1 LRNIQLRTIYNLIK
15 INTGHN
21 PDVIIG
27 NLGCILNNPKT
38 FSLKEETAIIDKFS
52 EVYKTDNPLPERL
65 SFADDRTRD
74 NIKQMIDKY
83 YIGNFTNYYNIPAST
98 IRNENINNNF
108 DTYFESITDYYC
120 ERLTTTN
127 TYTLS
132 SANPPVLTNKEMR
145 NISTHPIERDKLLY
159 KITKKSLKETNPE
172 SIKHLSLMEKSEING
187 IFNLLNTLLRYFSV
201 GRKGYLQRDF
211 GCFTIDSKNEDNH
224 YGVRNYDKLDIL
236 YTLNF
241 PTFIETLLNQKTAN
255 FNSVD
260 SKREDFYY
268 SENQLSYNQTGNFDQ
283 ILPIFEQYEDSH
295 YTNSK
300 NSIID
305 VAIRLLLVPS
315 KHLKAIAGISITD
328 ETQSNNIDYATLAQK
343 YAINFYQKSKLK
355 LEERL
360 VTILQEHSYSNKT
373 KKSVIKINDNKLAKP
388 KHLIDLLLETD
399 TKYDKKT
406 KQTVTQL
413 VHINRNDKKLIYNF
427 YEFINIVLKL
437 KFYTTVINELTKSDL
452 KPDPTAAAVG
462 GGKVERKLLSF
473 INNNSK
479 AKHISPKY
487 IKKNKNTKKQYKKN
501 TKSTLKNKKHT
512 LKK

>member
-1 LRNIQLRTIYNLIK
+1 
-15 INTGHN
+15 
-21 PDVIIG
+21 
-27 NLGCILNNPKT
+27 
-38 FSLKEETAIIDKFS
+38 
-52 EVYKTDNPLPERL
+52 
-65 SFADDRTRD
+65 
-74 NIKQMIDKY
+74 
-83 YIGNFTNYYNIPAST
+83 
-98 IRNENINNNF
+98 
-108 DTYFESITDYYC
+108 
-120 ERLTTTN
+120 
-127 TYTLS
+127 
-132 SANPPVLTNKEMR
+132 
-145 NISTHPIERDKLLY
+145 
-159 KITKKSLKETNPE
+159 
-172 SIKHLSLMEKSEING
+172 
-187 IFNLLNTLLRYFSV
+187 NLLNTLLRYFSV

-255 FNSVD
+255 FNSED
-260 SKREDFYY
+260 SKRTDFYY
-268 SENQLSYNQTGNFDQ
+268 SENQLSYNQTGNFDK
-283 ILPIFEQYEDSH
+283 ILPIFEQYE
-295 YTNSK
+295 NSPYR

-406 KQTVTQL
+406 EQTVTQL
-413 VHINRNDKKLIYNF
+413 VHINSNDKKLIYNF

-452 KPDPTAAAVG
+452 KPDPTAAPAVVG

>member
-1 LRNIQLRTIYNLIK
+1 MLFPN
-15 INTGHN
+15 
-21 PDVIIG
+21 
-27 NLGCILNNPKT
+27 
-38 FSLKEETAIIDKFS
+38 
-52 EVYKTDNPLPERL
+52 
-65 SFADDRTRD
+65 DRTTD
-74 NIKQMIDKY
+74 NIKKMIDEY
-83 YIGNFTNYYNIPAST
+83 YIGNFTTYYNINTTVSPIT
-98 IRNENINNNF
+98 IENINNNF
-108 DTYFESITDYYC
+108 DTYFESITNYYC
-120 ERLTTTN
+120 NTDTDTTN
-127 TYTLS
+127 TYTLFP
-132 SANPPVLTNKEMR
+132 ANPPVLTNKVMD
-145 NISTHPIERDKLLY
+145 NITLHDIERDKLLY
-159 KITKKSLKETNPE
+159 KISKKSLKETNAE
-172 SIKHLSLMEKSEING
+172 SIKHLSLMDKSEING

-201 GRKGYLQRDF
+201 GREGYLQRDF
-211 GCFTIDSKNEDNH
+211 GCFTIDGENEDNP
-224 YGVRNYDKLDIL
+224 YGVRDYGKIKFSKYTIPTKFNKRFSITPKSYNSKEETDKITKYDKLDIL

-255 FNSVD
+255 FNTED
-260 SKREDFYY
+260 LRRTDFYY
-268 SENQLSYNQTGNFDQ
+268 SENQLSYNQTGSFDK
-283 ILPIFEQYEDSH
+283 ILPIFEQYE
-295 YTNSK
+295 NSPYR

-315 KHLKAIAGISITD
+315 KHLKTIAGISITD
-328 ETQSNNIDYATLAQK
+328 ETQSNIIDYATLAKK
-343 YAINFYQKSKLK
+343 YAINFYQKSKSQ

-373 KKSVIKINDNKLAKP
+373 KKSVIKINNNKLAKP

-413 VHINRNDKKLIYNF
+413 VHINSNDKKLIYNF

-437 KFYTTVINELTKSDL
+437 KFYTTVINDLTKLDL
-452 KPDPTAAAVG
+452 KSAPKIIVG

-479 AKHISPKY
+479 AKYITPKY